1 MLWVLPWLRD
11 NWLSSAVVV
20 RITTSGSLAQ
30 LSHSWCEFQFPCPCH
45 SLQHTPCLVRSTW
58 WIFVDFGCWLT
69 KVQLCRGS
77 PSSAGSWRTCV
88 LGFQSSVC
96 VSVFLSIADPRFAI
110 IIDCY
115 RLCISMLL
123 LLASLS
129 SSAVNMCVMWIIVW
143 NLMVGNKNI
152 VLTKY
157 GYCLQNNFWPKQNLV
172 QFWFCKNFTD
182 IHVDC
187 WYWWHTMGG
196 LTVTITNC
204 YYGCRIKLGY
214 RI

>member
-1 MLWVLPWLRD
+1 MWVPISLSLS
-11 NWLSSAVVV
+11 LSSAYFLLSEKDMMNICGFWVLV
-20 RITTSGSLAQ
+20 IQGPSMSGLSLLCRV
-30 LSHSWCEFQFPCPCH
+30 LSN
-45 SLQHTPCLVRSTW
+45 
-58 WIFVDFGCWLT
+58 
-69 KVQLCRGS
+69 LCRGF
-77 PSSAGSWRTCV
+77 PIFGLY
-88 LGFQSSVC
+88 LGFS
-96 VSVFLSIADPRFAI
+96 SIADLRFAI

-115 RLCISMLL
+115 RLYISMLL

-129 SSAVNMCVMWIIVW
+129 SSAVNMYVMWIIVW
-143 NLMVGNKNI
+143 NLMVRNKNI
-152 VLTKY
+152 VLTKH